1 MEIAL
6 TLIASY
12 LLGSLVPGLWLAR
25 LRGID
30 IRRVGSGNIGSTNAY
45 RAMGFWGGAIVQVI
59 DIGKAVLAV
68 ALAQRLHLPLW
79 GHYLAATAAVF
90 GHIYPI
96 WAGFKGGKGINTLL
110 GGMLLIE
117 PWSALAALGSFLLML
132 SFTRIVSVSSLAAVA
147 SFLLWH
153 GIVGDGSTIGYVF
166 GAAWLGVV
174 IFTHRSNLSR
184 LWQGT
189 EPRIGDKKR

>member
-79 GHYLAATAAVF
+79 GHYLAATAAVL

-132 SFTRIVSVSSLAAVA
+132 SFTRIVSVSSLTAVA

-153 GIVGDGSTIGYVF
+153 GVVGDSSTIGYVF
-166 GAAWLGVV
+166 GAVWLGLV

>member
-79 GHYLAATAAVF
+79 GHYLAATAAVL

-117 PWSALAALGSFLLML
+117 PWSALAALGSFLIVL
-132 SFTRIVSVSSLAAVA
+132 SFTRIVSVSSLTAVA